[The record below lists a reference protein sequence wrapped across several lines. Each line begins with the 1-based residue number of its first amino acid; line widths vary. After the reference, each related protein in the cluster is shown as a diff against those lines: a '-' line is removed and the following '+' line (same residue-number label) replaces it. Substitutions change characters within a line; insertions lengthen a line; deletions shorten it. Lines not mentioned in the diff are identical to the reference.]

1 MDVTD
6 GSPPQSP
13 MTVLVVEDDFLLR
26 EATVETLN
34 DLGYRAVSACDAGQA
49 LAALDL
55 SPEITLLVADIGL
68 PVMNG
73 LELASEARR
82 RRPGLG
88 VLFVTGYARPA
99 RIGALVPG
107 DLYLLKPY
115 APADLAK
122 ALRQLS
128 NIVPGGG
135 NGSRE
140 SISPAGRPDT
150 SAATDARSIL
160 TQP

>member
-1 MDVTD
+1 MHVTD
-6 GSPPQSP
+6 GSPPQPP

-34 DLGYRAVSACDAGQA
+34 DLGYRAISASDAGQA

-55 SPEITLLVADIGL
+55 SPEIAILVADIGL

-73 LELASEARR
+73 LELAAEARR

-99 RIGALVPG
+99 RLGALAPG

-122 ALRQLS
+122 ALRRLS
-128 NIVPGGG
+128 NVTSAGG
-135 NGSRE
+135 NGAADFA
-140 SISPAGRPDT
+140 PPGRSD
-150 SAATDARSIL
+150 AAAARSLL
-160 TQP
+160 TQR

>member
-26 EATVETLN
+26 EATVDTLN
-34 DLGYRAVSACDAGQA
+34 DLGYRAVAACDAGQA

-55 SPEITLLVADIGL
+55 SPEIAILVADIGL

-73 LELASEARR
+73 LELAAEARR

-99 RIGALVPG
+99 RIGALAPG
-107 DLYLLKPY
+107 DLYLVKPY
-115 APADLAK
+115 ATADLAK
-122 ALRQLS
+122 ALQQLS
-128 NIVPGGG
+128 NTTPAGG
-135 NGSRE
+135 NGSRDSAPPE
-140 SISPAGRPDT
+140 GRLDA
-150 SAATDARSIL
+150 SVAADARSVL

>member
-1 MDVTD
+1 MSVTD
-6 GSPPQSP
+6 ASPPLESP
-13 MTVLVVEDDFLLR
+13 ITVLVVEDDFLLR

-34 DLGYRAVSACDAGQA
+34 DLGYHAISACDAGQA

-55 SPEITLLVADIGL
+55 SPEIAILVADIGL

-73 LELASEARR
+73 LELAAEARR

-99 RIGALVPG
+99 RIGALAPG

-128 NIVPGGG
+128 NTASAGA

-140 SISPAGRPDT
+140 SAPPGHLDP
-150 SAATDARSIL
+150 SAAAAAGSVL